1 VRKDLVRALSLAFP
15 IAAIGLAACAAKPA
29 PQVQPPAAPK
39 RPVDVVVLLA
49 DQDGSVGAADVSNP
63 VGGTALDEAREA
75 TTIAR
80 GEAPGPAETLSEADV
95 QQMFGDALD
104 ALPPAPQRFSLYF
117 RFESEELTAESR
129 AAIPRILESVKRHP
143 APEVLVVGHTDTTG
157 TRERNLTLG
166 LRRANTVREIL
177 VASDLDRSAI
187 EVTSHGESDPLVKT
201 ADEVF
206 EARNRRVDITV
217 R

>member
-1 VRKDLVRALSLAFP
+1 VRTDLVRAISLAVP
-15 IAAIGLAACAAKPA
+15 IAAISLAACASKPA
-29 PQVQPPAAPK
+29 PQVQPPAAPA

-49 DQDGSVGAADVSNP
+49 DEDGSVGAADVSNSQ
-63 VGGTALDEAREA
+63 GDTALDAAREA
-75 TTIAR
+75 TRIAA
-80 GEAPGPAETLSEADV
+80 GEAPSPAAPLSEAEV
-95 QQMFGDALD
+95 QQMFGDALG

-117 RFESEELTAESR
+117 KFESEELTAESR

-157 TRERNLTLG
+157 AAERNLKLG
-166 LRRANTVREIL
+166 LRRAYTVRDLL
-177 VASDLDRSAI
+177 VASDLDRSTI